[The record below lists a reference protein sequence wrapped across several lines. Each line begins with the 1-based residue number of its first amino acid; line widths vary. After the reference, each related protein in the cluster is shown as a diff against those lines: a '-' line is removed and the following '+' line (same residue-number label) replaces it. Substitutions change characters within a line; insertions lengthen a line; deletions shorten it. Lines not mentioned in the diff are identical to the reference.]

1 MAGRIRKR
9 MVGGGGGTSTTP
21 KGIQPRAGRKEA
33 VELISSKQD
42 TSGRWALENSYRGSL
57 DYAEGTTGCDC
68 MAHRRRSVS
77 V

>member
-1 MAGRIRKR
+1 MYQTDVLEILDILLKLGVRDSR
-9 MVGGGGGTSTTP
+9 M
-21 KGIQPRAGRKEA
+21 QEA

-68 MAHRRRSVS
+68 MAHRRRSS
-77 V
+77 LSALAIW